1 MISTRD
7 AGTTVHV
14 HSGQV
19 FAVGGLRSRESIETV
34 SKVPLLATS
43 RSSAGCFKSRESRI
57 RNTEILFFI
66 TPTIRIPS
74 ETLVAPL
81 GP

>member
-1 MISTRD
+1 M
-7 AGTTVHV
+7 HV

-19 FAVGGLRSRESIETV
+19 FAVGGLRSRESIEQIT
-34 SKVPLLATS
+34 KVPLL
-43 RSSAGCFKSRESRI
+43 GDIPLLGWLFKSLSSRI

-66 TPTIRIPS
+66 TPTIHIPS
-74 ETLVAPL
+74 ESLVAPL